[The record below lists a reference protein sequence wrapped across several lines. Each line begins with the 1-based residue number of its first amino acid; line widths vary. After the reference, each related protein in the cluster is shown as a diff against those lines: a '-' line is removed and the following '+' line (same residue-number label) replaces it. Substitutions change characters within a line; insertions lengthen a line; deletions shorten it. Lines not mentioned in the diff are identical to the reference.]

1 MNKEEL
7 KKYFSEQLSDVDRHQ
22 LEKTAQTDAFAYE
35 AMEGFEQE
43 GINEADLK
51 DLNTRL
57 QNRVFEKDKVRALN
71 WWKISGIAASIG
83 LVLGLF
89 GGWLLFGLKNEMKS
103 NIVSQKVESTV
114 KEEAPL
120 EINEAIS
127 ADKKEAIPMPE
138 NEMKQD
144 MAPVIETRSNSVPSA
159 EVATTQPIAAS
170 EPIVAPH
177 PVGNKVAETE
187 KVVQPSMIAKPA
199 SEKKDITSNLSS
211 TPELSNKVA
220 KTESSLAK
228 GEVSNST
235 NKLVLANKPTK
246 VEVVKTEPNVDAVAK
261 TKSIKPAPMDKK
273 SAAKPALKTS
283 EPAYKSVGE
292 EISLGGLAD
301 MLKQEQNEVAK
312 DKMSKADG
320 IDASVIA
327 KDEEKKPEVYKY
339 DYDKAA
345 SAKKVKSVTEEN
357 LREKKSK
364 IKIPLDVLPSNITF
378 EDYVK
383 IKLREKVYRCPKKG
397 SVKLFV
403 NLDKNKKI
411 EDFTILEVN
420 NKVCIDYAKAIVEEW
435 LSDKASMYDENRAYQ
450 FIVNFN

>member
-22 LEKTAQTDAFAYE
+22 LEKSAQTDAFAYE

-43 GINEADLK
+43 GISEADLK

-57 QNRVFEKDKVRALN
+57 QNRVFEKDKVRGFN

-83 LVLGLF
+83 IVLGLF
-89 GGWLLFGLKNEMKS
+89 GGWLLFGLKDEMKS
-103 NIVSQKVESTV
+103 NIVSQKVENTI
-114 KEEAPL
+114 KEEAPI
-120 EINEAIS
+120 EMSEVTAEE
-127 ADKKEAIPMPE
+127 KKET
-138 NEMKQD
+138 
-144 MAPVIETRSNSVPSA
+144 APVLENDVKPEIAPILETRSNSTANDDRSA
-159 EVATTQPIAAS
+159 PPLIVATL
-170 EPIVAPH
+170 PIVAPE
-177 PVGNKVAETE
+177 PIANKAVEME
-187 KVVQPSMIAKPA
+187 KVVQPSAIAKPS
-199 SEKKDITSNLSS
+199 SEKKAISGNLNT
-211 TPELSNKVA
+211 TPELSGKVSRAETTVA
-220 KTESSLAK
+220 KDEFSM
-228 GEVSNST
+228 ST
-235 NKLVLANKPTK
+235 NKESVAKKP
-246 VEVVKTEPNVDAVAK
+246 VKTEVSKTELNVATVAK
-261 TKSIKPAPMDKK
+261 TKSIKAPTDKK
-273 SAAKPALKTS
+273 AVARTASKS
-283 EPAYKSVGE
+283 VEPAYKSAGE

-320 IDASVIA
+320 IDAPVIA
-327 KDEEKKPEVYKY
+327 KEEEKKPEVYKY
-339 DYDKAA
+339 DYDKA
-345 SAKKVKSVTEEN
+345 STAKKSKAVTDEN

-420 NKVCIDYAKAIVEEW
+420 NKVCVDYAKAIVEEW
-435 LSDKASMYDENRAYQ
+435 LSDKAAMYDENRAYQ
-450 FIVNFN
+450 FIVHFN